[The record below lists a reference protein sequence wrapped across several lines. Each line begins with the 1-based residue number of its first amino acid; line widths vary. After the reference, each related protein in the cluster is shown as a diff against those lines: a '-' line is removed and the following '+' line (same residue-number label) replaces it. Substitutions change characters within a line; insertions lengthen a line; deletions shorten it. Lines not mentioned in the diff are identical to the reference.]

1 MTSQRSATR
10 FGLLVIFGI
19 FVLTLCLTAADTLPD
34 TLSDTEFWSL
44 IERTSEPD
52 GYFRSNSG
60 STDNLLSNENG
71 VSNAATALSMRP
83 KGSGVYL
90 GVGPEQNL
98 TYIAAMHPRIAFI
111 TDIRRGNML
120 LHLMYKALFETSAN
134 RADFVS
140 RLFNRQRL
148 AGDTFY
154 NLTTRSTA
162 RELMS
167 SYLRA
172 EPNDDATF
180 NANLK
185 SITDHLTRTHGFP
198 LSPADLDGIKYVYE
212 NFRRFGPAIN
222 YTSSINRGGFGAASY
237 ASLMAT
243 TDGTGT
249 ERSYLASE
257 DSFTFVKNME
267 SHNLIVP
274 VVGDFAGPKALR
286 AVGSFLKGHGV
297 TVTAFYVSNVEDYL
311 QRNGVWL
318 KFCANVAALP
328 LDSDS
333 VFIRLNGGRSGLFAR
348 IAAETEGCAAKEGK

>member
-1 MTSQRSATR
+1 MISKGSGTR
-10 FGLLVIFGI
+10 FTLLVTVGI
-19 FVLTLCLTAADTLPD
+19 LVLTLCLTAADTLPG

-44 IERTSEPD
+44 IERISEPD

-71 VSNAATALSMRP
+71 LSTAATALSMRP

-90 GVGPEQNL
+90 GVGPEQNFS
-98 TYIAAMHPRIAFI
+98 YIAAMRPRIAFI

-134 RADFVS
+134 RADFVA
-140 RLFNRQRL
+140 RLFNRKPP
-148 AGDTFY
+148 AG
-154 NLTTRSTA
+154 LTPRSTA
-162 RELMS
+162 AELMDA
-167 SYLRA
+167 YLRA
-172 EPNDDATF
+172 EPTDDASF
-180 NANLK
+180 NTSLK
-185 SITDHLTRTHGFP
+185 SISDQLTRTHGLR
-198 LSPADLDGIKYVYE
+198 LSPNDLEGIKYVYR
-212 NFRRFGPAIN
+212 NFRQFGPAIN
-222 YTSSINRGGFGAASY
+222 YTSSIRGGVGAASY

-243 TDGTGT
+243 TDGTGA

-267 SHNLIVP
+267 TRNLIVP

-286 AVGSFLKGHGV
+286 AVGSFLRGHGA

-311 QRNGVWL
+311 QRSGVWP

-333 VFIRLNGGRSGLFAR
+333 VFIRPDGRRSGLFAPM
-348 IAAETEGCAAKEGK
+348 AAETEGCAAK

>member
-10 FGLLVIFGI
+10 SGLVVILGI
-19 FVLTLCLTAADTLPD
+19 LSLTLCLTAADTLPG

-44 IERTSEPD
+44 IERISEPD

-71 VSNAATALSMRP
+71 LSAAATALSMRP
-83 KGSGVYL
+83 KRSGVYL
-90 GVGPEQNL
+90 GVGPEQNF
-98 TYIAAMHPRIAFI
+98 TYIAAMRPRIAFI
-111 TDIRRGNML
+111 ADIRRGNML

-134 RADFVS
+134 RADFVA
-140 RLFNRQRL
+140 RLFNRNRP
-148 AGDTFY
+148 AG
-154 NLTTRSTA
+154 LTTRSTA
-162 RELMS
+162 ADLMDA
-167 SYLRA
+167 YLRA
-172 EPNDDATF
+172 EPTDDASF
-180 NANLK
+180 NTNLK
-185 SITDHLTRTHGFP
+185 SITDHLTRTHGLH
-198 LSPADLDGIKYVYE
+198 LSPNDLDGIKYVYR
-212 NFRRFGPAIN
+212 NFRQFGPAIN
-222 YTSSINRGGFGAASY
+222 YTSSINGVGFGAANY

-243 TDGTGT
+243 TDATGT

-267 SHNLIVP
+267 TRNLIVP

-286 AVGSFLKGHGV
+286 SVGSFLKDHGV

-333 VFIRLNGGRSGLFAR
+333 VFIRLSGGRSRLFAPM
-348 IAAETEGCAAKEGK
+348 AAETQGCAAK

>member
-10 FGLLVIFGI
+10 FGLVVIFGI
-19 FVLTLCLTAADTLPD
+19 FALTLCLTAADTLPD
-34 TLSDTEFWSL
+34 TLSDSQFWSL
-44 IERTSEPD
+44 IERISEPD

-71 VSNAATALSMRP
+71 LSTAATALSMRP

-90 GVGPEQNL
+90 GVGPEQNF

-134 RADFVS
+134 RVDFVA
-140 RLFNRQRL
+140 RLFNRRL
-148 AGDTFY
+148 ARGSIY
-154 NLTTRSTA
+154 YMPGQWTA

-185 SITDHLTRTHGFP
+185 SITDHLTRTHAFR

-222 YTSSINRGGFGAASY
+222 YTSSINGGGFGAASY

-267 SHNLIVP
+267 TRNLIVP

-286 AVGSFLKGHGV
+286 GVGSFLKGRDV

-328 LDSDS
+328 LDPNS
-333 VFIRLNGGRSGLFAR
+333 VFIRLNGGRSGLFAP
-348 IAAETEGCAAKEGK
+348 IAAETEGCAKEGK